1 MSASGIAGTLKPD
14 RTMNY
19 QAENDFASPTN
30 PSSATSTASNYRRT
44 KSMMSVD
51 EPAVK
56 FLYTIMKQ
64 LDLRTVRE

>member
-1 MSASGIAGTLKPD
+1 MKPD
-14 RTMNY
+14 LPMDH

-44 KSMMSVD
+44 KSIMSVD

-64 LDLRTVRE
+64 LDLRTVCASTAGIQ